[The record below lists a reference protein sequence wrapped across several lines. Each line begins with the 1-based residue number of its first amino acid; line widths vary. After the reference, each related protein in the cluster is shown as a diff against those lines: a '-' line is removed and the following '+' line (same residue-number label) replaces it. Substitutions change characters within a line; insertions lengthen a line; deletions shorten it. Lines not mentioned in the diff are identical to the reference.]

1 MEPISSVFSLS
12 NFLDLSQIPV
22 SLQLL
27 PITIFLSLVSGIV
40 VGFSLGL
47 IGGGGSI
54 LAVPLLIYVIGV
66 EPHVALGTSALA
78 VAANALTNLLHH
90 NKVGHVRIKEGIVFA
105 IPGVAGA
112 LIGAQLGLLTP
123 SRHLLFLFGLFM
135 IVIAI
140 TMWRR
145 KPVILSS
152 DAQHRHRRFLL
163 HKKRITFTGFVVGVT
178 AGYFGIGGG
187 FLIAPALI
195 YAANLNIIDAIGTS
209 LLPVSAFG
217 LTTAVRYSFE
227 GQIQWF
233 VSALFIIGGI
243 VGGFAGTKI
252 STKVHRERLVKI
264 FSILLILV
272 ALFMIVRTIF
282 GA

>member
-1 MEPISSVFSLS
+1 M
-12 NFLDLSQIPV
+12 
-22 SLQLL
+22 
-27 PITIFLSLVSGIV
+27 IFLSLISGIV

-54 LAVPLLIYVIGV
+54 LAVPLLVYVIGV

-78 VAANALTNLLHH
+78 VAANALASLIHH
-90 NKVGHVRIKEGIVFA
+90 KKVSHVKIKEGFAFA
-105 IPGVAGA
+105 IPGVIGA

-123 SRHLLFLFGLFM
+123 SKHLLFLFGLFM
-135 IVIAI
+135 IVMSI

-145 KPVILSS
+145 KPTILLNET
-152 DAQHRHRRFLL
+152 HHENRIIHVHKNRILL
-163 HKKRITFTGFVVGVT
+163 TGFAVGAA

-187 FLIAPALI
+187 FLITPALM
-195 YAANLNIIDAIGTS
+195 YAASLNIIEAIGTC

-217 LTTAVRYSFE
+217 LTTAIRYSLE

-233 VSALFIIGGI
+233 VSILFILGGIGGGF
-243 VGGFAGTKI
+243 VGTRLCTKI
-252 STKVHRERLVKI
+252 DREKLVKI

-272 ALFMIVRTIF
+272 ALFIIMKTIL
-282 GA
+282 GQ

>member
-135 IVIAI
+135 IAIAI

-145 KPVILSS
+145 KPVILSTEVQ
-152 DAQHRHRRFLL
+152 DKHRRLLL

-217 LTTAVRYSFE
+217 LTTAIRYSFE

-243 VGGFAGTKI
+243 VGGFVGTKI
-252 STKVHRERLVKI
+252 STKVHRERLVKV

-272 ALFMIVRTIF
+272 ALFMIVRTVF
-282 GA
+282 GT